1 MFFPFYYEVS
11 RYPLFMR
18 VIFNL
23 LVVFASLLSLLI
35 LAIVVMRLIDGEF
48 SVLLPGLGLI
58 ISFAGIVLPLLI
70 IDALLIAS
78 AFLIRRFGLKNL
90 S

>member
-1 MFFPFYYEVS
+1 M
-11 RYPLFMR
+11 FMR

-35 LAIVVMRLIDGEF
+35 PAIVVMRLIDGEF
-48 SVLLPGLGLI
+48 NVLLPGPGLVI
-58 ISFAGIVLPLLI
+58 NFAGIVAPLLI
-70 IDALLIAS
+70 INAVIIAS
-78 AFLIRRFGLKNL
+78 AFLTWRFGLKRL